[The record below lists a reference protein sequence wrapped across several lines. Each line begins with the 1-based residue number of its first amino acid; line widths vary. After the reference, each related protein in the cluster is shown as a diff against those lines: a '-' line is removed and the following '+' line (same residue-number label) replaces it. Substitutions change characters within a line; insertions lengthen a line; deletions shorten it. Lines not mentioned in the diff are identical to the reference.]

1 MKITLL
7 ILLISFISFADQQ
20 AQEAAKKT
28 SEKMLTPEGRKEIVN
43 TPEGKNAEQQIKSL
57 SGGNTAA
64 EQEMWELAAEL
75 LPILAEKGENDP
87 AKMMEY
93 LEQMKKDPAKFAAQF
108 PPAQQQ
114 KLKKIA
120 EKLKGKS
127 KP

>member
-1 MKITLL
+1 MTLFL
-7 ILLISFISFADQQ
+7 LLISLTSFADPQV
-20 AQEAAKKT
+20 QEAAKKT
-28 SEKMLTPEGRKEIVN
+28 SEKMLTPEGRKEIV
-43 TPEGKNAEQQIKSL
+43 TSPEGQHADQRIKSL

-75 LPILAEKGENDP
+75 LPIIAEKGENDP

-93 LEQMKKDPAKFAAQF
+93 LEQMKKDPAKFASQF